1 MDRVRNIS
9 WKLVL
14 LLVAITWQKDGSAQS
29 TISSVVDMIESNN
42 KQIALKKMT
51 VAAEQL
57 SFRTGNAP
65 DNLRFG
71 YDFLKGGLGS
81 GDQTEILV
89 AQAFDFPTVYA
100 KRKQL
105 ADARSATTDQFLAL
119 EVNDI
124 RLRATKACLNLVYE
138 QKRRTL
144 LDQRRQ
150 ALQTILTN
158 FEERFSEGKASKLDV
173 GKAKLQLIALERE
186 LADNRSQ
193 ELVLRAELLQ
203 LNGGLEV
210 NFNDTEYPVWA
221 TPNSDTLEMKW
232 KQSDP
237 VNALFV
243 QQNAVATKEVELSK
257 AMWLPSLEAGF
268 RHVSGFGQLF
278 NGVHTGIS
286 IPIWERRNTVKAKK
300 AEQSAMLLN
309 SEVYAS
315 SKSLELKRLLQE
327 EALLR
332 EMLGEYEKALG
343 EVQNLELLKTAL
355 ELGRINSTEYFIEA
369 NSYYDALA
377 MLLTTELEYQQV
389 QAAINRYN

>member
-1 MDRVRNIS
+1 MDRVGNIS

-124 RLRATKACLNLVYE
+124 RLRATKVCLNLVYE

-144 LDQRRQ
+144 LEKRRE
-150 ALQTILTN
+150 ALQTILKN

-173 GKAKLQLIALERE
+173 GKAKLQMIALERE
-186 LADNRSQ
+186 LADNRSK
-193 ELVLRAELLQ
+193 ELVFRAELLQ
-203 LNGGLEV
+203 LNGGKEV
-210 NFNDTEYPVWA
+210 SFNDTVYPVWA
-221 TPNSDTLEMKW
+221 TPNSDTLETKW

-237 VNALFV
+237 VNALFA

-286 IPIWERRNTVKAKK
+286 IPIWEKRNTVKAKK

-332 EMLGEYEKALG
+332 EMLDEYEKALG